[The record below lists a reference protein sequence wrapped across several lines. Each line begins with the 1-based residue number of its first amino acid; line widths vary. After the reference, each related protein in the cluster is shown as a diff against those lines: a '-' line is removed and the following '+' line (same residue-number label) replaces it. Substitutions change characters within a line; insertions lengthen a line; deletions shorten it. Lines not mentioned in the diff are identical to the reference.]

1 MSHKYVYGTALLAVL
16 LVASVVT
23 KVTLCAKAADV
34 DKLLRREQPVP
45 VQVLGNP
52 EVWAK
57 LYPVPPRKPLM
68 AHG

>member
-1 MSHKYVYGTALLAVL
+1 MSHKYVYGMALLAVL

-23 KVTLCAKAADV
+23 KLTLCAKAADV
-34 DKLLRREQPVP
+34 DKLLRREQPAH
-45 VQVLGNP
+45 VQGGP

-57 LYPVPPRKPLM
+57 LYSVPQREPLM